1 MSVIPADH
9 FQVRMELCSPPSNLA
24 PGVMGE
30 RETAFGSVVVFGS
43 EALLNH
49 HERGA
54 VRVDSLPTE
63 HHSAEFDLGVGL

>member
-1 MSVIPADH
+1 
-9 FQVRMELCSPPSNLA
+9 
-24 PGVMGE
+24 MGE